1 MANLVSLCV
10 GHLVCR
16 DYSSPRDTWELVIYG
31 RKQPKLAPTS
41 KRVKWEKDKTY
52 TIIFGPTQHEE
63 LKIFKENCGGFD
75 ILYESRP
82 AKNTR
87 YPDTGNRNTL
97 IIFEVNL
104 RFFEAPD
111 S

>member
-1 MANLVSLCV
+1 MSNLVSLNV
-10 GHLVCR
+10 SHLIGKN
-16 DYSSPRDTWELVIYG
+16 YNTPRSTWVNSIFGLT
-31 RKQPKLAPTS
+31 PKPAPITS
-41 KRVKWEKDKTY
+41 IVEWEKDKTY
-52 TIIFGPTQHEE
+52 TIIFGPSQQEE

-75 ILYESRP
+75 ILYESRS

-87 YPDTGNRNTL
+87 YPNTGNRNTL

-104 RFFEAPD
+104 RFFD